1 MIRIQLRKSLTTSN
15 GSMNLDVDFSFVD
28 NELVTL
34 FGPSGSGKTTI
45 LRMIAG
51 LTEPE
56 EGVIQVGHEIWFDR
70 SKNINR
76 PVQKREIGFVF
87 QDYTLFP
94 NMTIREN
101 VEYALPNKKDKSF
114 IDELFTLIDLKKM
127 GHLKPAFLSGG
138 QKQRVA
144 FIRALA
150 RKPKIL
156 LLDEPFSALD
166 ISMRLKMQDEI
177 INICERFSVTTI
189 FVSHDIAEVFKLSHR
204 VLVLEDGKIAR
215 SGLPHDV
222 FGADKMSDDFKFV
235 GEVVGL
241 NEIQSGLELTVKVG
255 SYLGKMYTNEKNYRL
270 GDRVMVVTN
279 TAHATIQKI

>member
-1 MIRIQLRKSLTTSN
+1 MIRIQLKKSLTTSD
-15 GSMNLDVDFSFVD
+15 GPMNLDVDFSFVD

-56 EGVIQVGHEIWFDR
+56 EGMVQIENEIWFDR

-76 PVQKREIGFVF
+76 PVQQREIGFVF

-101 VEYALPNKKDKSF
+101 VEYALTNKDDKSF
-114 IDELFTLIDLKKM
+114 VDELFTLIDLKKM
-127 GHLKPAFLSGG
+127 EHMKPALLSGG

-166 ISMRLKMQDEI
+166 ITMRLKMQDEI
-177 INICERFSVTTI
+177 IHICERFSVTTI
-189 FVSHDIAEVFKLSHR
+189 FVSHDIAEVIKLSHR
-204 VLVLEDGKIAR
+204 VFVLEDGKIVR
-215 SGLPHDV
+215 SGLPFEV
-222 FGADKMSDDFKFV
+222 FGVDKMSNDFKSV
-235 GEVVGL
+235 GEVVAI
-241 NEIQSGLELTVKVG
+241 NKTNMGLELTIKVG
-255 SYLGKMYTNEKNYRL
+255 SHLSKMYTNEKIYRI
-270 GDRVMVVTN
+270 GDKVIILTS
-279 TAHATIQKI
+279 TAHSTIQKI